1 MVKMFFGN
9 PSGKRNKLPV
19 QRAPPLYDEPT
30 IPNSTEIES
39 PVVVEERVT
48 NIVEEV
54 EEIHNEEVI
63 AESDSS
69 SVEGDDC
76 EVIVEDRAGYKENEL
91 FEVEV
96 GETDLSSHFQAAA
109 QEYGD
114 DLYDANDDSGDDIWD
129 DDHIPDPLFSDDRN
143 VEEEGRQFN
152 YGPDDILAL
161 GKTFNTAEEFK
172 YAVLKYSLKTQY
184 DIKFYKSSS
193 DRLGAHCTQ
202 HVEEKCPW
210 RVYCSFER
218 GRNKLMVKV
227 YNDSHICVR
236 SGYTKLLKSG
246 TIGQI
251 FEERLRINPK
261 IKSQEMV
268 DEIKREYNMIVS
280 PEQCRRAK
288 SVLSA
293 RRKAVKGCETLL
305 GFGITKKRQSCRP
318 IIGLDDAF
326 MKWDIK
332 GQMLAAV
339 GRDGDNRIFPIA
351 WAVVEVEDN
360 PNWLWFVQLL
370 KNDLELEDGS
380 NCTIISDKHRGIL
393 NAVHEELPK
402 AEHRMCARHIL
413 ENWKKTNKD
422 IELERLFWKIAR
434 SYTPAAFR
442 DNVEALK
449 KYNVGAYESLQSTA
463 PTTWS
468 RAFFKL
474 GSFCND
480 NLNNLSESFNR
491 SVRESR
497 RKPLLD
503 MLTEVRRKNMVRNA
517 KRTLLTNRWNKRF
530 TPRADK
536 EIELNRQKAMDC
548 IRYMTTGHS
557 HEIEYHS
564 DAYTV
569 NMEEKTCG
577 CGYWQLNGLPCMHA
591 MCVITTTKLNLNN
604 YVSDYYLTSTWRQL
618 YYTGMKPIQGMKLW
632 PRLGR
637 LPMLHPPSRFNRGRP
652 NTHARRKGPHES
664 ATNPH
669 KLTRHGRVGTCS
681 NCRKEGHNKTRC
693 PNPTAA
699 PPPKR
704 PRGRPRKAQ
713 GESLSFGAS
722 QTSQPSQESQ
732 GGFGFSS

>member
-1 MVKMFFGN
+1 MVKTFFEN
-9 PSGKRNKLPV
+9 PSGRRNKLPV
-19 QRAPPLYDEPT
+19 QRAQPLYAEPT
-30 IPNSTEIES
+30 IPNSTEMER

-48 NIVEEV
+48 NIVEEE

-63 AESDSS
+63 AELDSS

-76 EVIVEDRAGYKENEL
+76 EVIVEDRVGYKENEL

-96 GETDLSSHFQAAA
+96 GETDLSSHFEAAA
-109 QEYGD
+109 QEDRD

-129 DDHIPDPLFSDDRN
+129 DDHIPDPLFSDDRD

-172 YAVLKYSLKTQY
+172 YVVLKYSLKTQY

-246 TIGQI
+246 TIGQL

-280 PEQCRRAK
+280 PEQCQRAK

-293 RRKAVKGCETLL
+293 RRKAGHEAHFARLWDYQEEVLKSNVGSTMEVETIPGPVPGSMQRFYRLHVCFEAL
-305 GFGITKKRQSCRP
+305 KTSWRQSCRP
-318 IIGLDDAF
+318 IIRLDAAF

-370 KNDLELEDGS
+370 KNDLGLEDGS
-380 NCTIISDKHRGIL
+380 NCTIISDKHRDIL

-402 AEHRMCARHIL
+402 AEHRMCARHVL
-413 ENWKKTNKD
+413 ENWKKDKQ
-422 IELERLFWKIAR
+422 RH
-434 SYTPAAFR
+434 
-442 DNVEALK
+442 
-449 KYNVGAYESLQSTA
+449 
-463 PTTWS
+463 
-468 RAFFKL
+468 RA
-474 GSFCND
+474 
-480 NLNNLSESFNR
+480 
-491 SVRESR
+491 
-497 RKPLLD
+497 
-503 MLTEVRRKNMVRNA
+503 
-517 KRTLLTNRWNKRF
+517 
-530 TPRADK
+530 
-536 EIELNRQKAMDC
+536 
-548 IRYMTTGHS
+548 
-557 HEIEYHS
+557 
-564 DAYTV
+564 
-569 NMEEKTCG
+569 
-577 CGYWQLNGLPCMHA
+577 
-591 MCVITTTKLNLNN
+591 
-604 YVSDYYLTSTWRQL
+604 
-618 YYTGMKPIQGMKLW
+618 
-632 PRLGR
+632 
-637 LPMLHPPSRFNRGRP
+637 
-652 NTHARRKGPHES
+652 
-664 ATNPH
+664 
-669 KLTRHGRVGTCS
+669 
-681 NCRKEGHNKTRC
+681 
-693 PNPTAA
+693 
-699 PPPKR
+699 
-704 PRGRPRKAQ
+704 
-713 GESLSFGAS
+713 
-722 QTSQPSQESQ
+722 
-732 GGFGFSS
+732 